1 MCSSAAI
8 LDPATGA
15 TANTLRRVATTTA
28 STLVVMA
35 TGEADIAI
43 GDGIIGSLAGRRNQV
58 VKVVEVAVE
67 AVGVVQSTAAS
78 ATRKESPQGRQ
89 RFVVMRRKDVR
100 SGAVVGS
107 GRRVIVLVLAVVRA
121 VMTTAT
127 AKGRMIQRVVAA
139 TGTTSS
145 STG

>member
-15 TANTLRRVATTTA
+15 TTNTFRRVTTTTA

-67 AVGVVQSTAAS
+67 AVGVVQSAAAS

-89 RFVVMRRKDVR
+89 RFVVMGRKDVR

-107 GRRVIVLVLAVVRA
+107 GRRVIVLVTVVRT

-127 AKGRMIQRVVAA
+127 AKGGMIQRVVAA

>member
-1 MCSSAAI
+1 
-8 LDPATGA
+8 
-15 TANTLRRVATTTA
+15 
-28 STLVVMA
+28 MA

-139 TGTTSS
+139 TGTTSMEDDDEEGGGGGS
-145 STG
+145 GARLQAMIVHTGPSMHSAVVL